1 MILELLPVWAMALVV
16 AGAMTALGA
25 ASVWLVELVVPRTR
39 RPPNNDLA
47 GFILAV
53 AGAVYAVPLGL
64 IVAEAWEDFADA
76 RRAVQLEAAHIAR
89 VAALTPTLP
98 RATATAIRSE
108 LAAYA
113 RAVIDEEWPAMAR
126 GETPSEAD
134 PHLGAIRSL
143 VDGEILQS
151 PTRDPRL
158 ERAASHI
165 DDLVHVRI
173 DRLLA
178 SRQALI
184 GPVWALIWIGAVIT
198 LVFCSLFA
206 AEQRGLHALLSGMMG
221 LVISLVII
229 LILCTDRPFYGSARL
244 LPDPIETVLQGR
256 WLQ

>member
-1 MILELLPVWAMALVV
+1 MILQLLPVWAMALIV
-16 AGAMTALGA
+16 AGTLTALGA
-25 ASVWLVELVVPRTR
+25 ASVWLVELAVPRSR
-39 RPPNNDLA
+39 RPPTNEVA

-64 IVAEAWEDFADA
+64 IVSEAWDDYAEA
-76 RRAVQLEAAHIAR
+76 RQAVQLEAAHIAR
-89 VAALTPTLP
+89 VAALASTLP
-98 RATATAIRSE
+98 AATTTAVKGE
-108 LAAYA
+108 LVAYA

-126 GETPSEAD
+126 GETPTQAE
-134 PHLGAIRSL
+134 PHLVAIRSL
-143 VDGEILQS
+143 LDDELLRS

-158 ERAASHI
+158 ERAASHL
-165 DDLVHVRI
+165 DDLVHGRI

-198 LVFCSLFA
+198 LVFCSLFV

-229 LILCTDRPFYGSARL
+229 LILCTDRPFYGSPRL